1 MDFGDVVISRA
12 EYDRILAEISKLYTC
27 HKIIRSLGIMF
38 NNPTE
43 LQVNEAAMDYYHW
56 VRDNPL
62 VTTDPQ
68 HWVTNNPAQI

>member
-1 MDFGDVVISRA
+1 MDLGDVVISRA
-12 EYDRILAEISKLYTC
+12 EYDKLLAELSKLYTC
-27 HKIIRSLGIMF
+27 HKIIRSLGVMF

-62 VTTDPQ
+62 TTIDPKDLLKS
-68 HWVTNNPAQI
+68 NPA